1 MRPRISRSRGKHVN
15 KLSGLLLALVAA
27 VVASGSASADSSDS
41 KIVIKNKSHWAI
53 HEMYFSPTDERE
65 WGEDQLGKH
74 TINTGDTFTLSGIP
88 CRAYDVRLVDED
100 GDECVVEDVGI
111 CASSNTWVINDEDLV
126 GCQAKTQ
133 EED

>member
-1 MRPRISRSRGKHVN
+1 MSRTRGKLVK

-27 VVASGSASADSSDS
+27 FAASGSASADSSDS
-41 KIVIKNKSHWAI
+41 KVVIKNKSAWAI
-53 HEMYFSPTDERE
+53 HELYFSPTDERE
-65 WGEDQLGKH
+65 WGADQLGKH
-74 TINTGDTFTLSGIP
+74 TINTGDSFTLSGIP

-100 GDECVVEDVGI
+100 GDECIVEDVGI
-111 CASSNTWVINDEDLV
+111 CASNNTWVIDDEDLV